1 MASNKFGVDKGYFEH
16 RMKLIIKNL
25 DDYTPQE
32 LYRELTRLA
41 DVAVPNGGI
50 SREAIEKRISAALGE

>member
-1 MASNKFGVDKGYFEH
+1 MATNRFGVDVSYFEH
-16 RMKLIIKNL
+16 KMKLIIRDLNN
-25 DDYTPQE
+25 YTPHE